1 MLAGYHAR
9 PRPRLA
15 VQPAASP
22 IHSLKQCLPAYLD
35 PAGLEVGVDSIG
47 HPVKG
52 RQVMPPAALLVEPD
66 APRLASLPVVSPWR
80 PDSGPRARGP
90 DRATCP
96 RAQLPSTTDGWTAV
110 VADRNP
116 RPAPSWRTHGLPPK
130 SANRDLPTRIAP
142 WRRRPDRR
150 DRRFRR
156 ARLPRRLASRRFLD
170 QRRPRRPAQADLQVV
185 NRSLAA
191 PRTRAGR
198 SPSTTRSPAW
208 TAGPDPSGSPRRGR
222 RGPFETTVA
231 PSYVQDKSTSAPDGG
246 VAAACPPA
254 PPPPPPTTARPAA
267 AAGRQAPAFGATG
280 LAARQVAPAPP
291 RSAPTPAGRRAVAAA
306 RAGR

>member
-1 MLAGYHAR
+1 MAG
-9 PRPRLA
+9 RL
-15 VQPAASP
+15 V
-22 IHSLKQCLPAYLD
+22 I
-35 PAGLEVGVDSIG
+35 
-47 HPVKG
+47 
-52 RQVMPPAALLVEPD
+52 
-66 APRLASLPVVSPWR
+66 
-80 PDSGPRARGP
+80 SGG
-90 DRATCP
+90 
-96 RAQLPSTTDGWTAV
+96 SM
-110 VADRNP
+110 
-116 RPAPSWRTHGLPPK
+116 RPATTCRRGRVRRRSPGGGRTHGLPPK

-208 TAGPDPSGSPRRGR
+208 TAGPGPVRLAAAWSPRPVRDDCRPVLRAGQVHERARRR
-222 RGPFETTVA
+222 RGGRVLPGPTSAIAYHGTPGRGGRA
-231 PSYVQDKSTSAPDGG
+231 PSAG
-246 VAAACPPA
+246 VRGDRLSRPP
-254 PPPPPPTTARPAA
+254 
-267 AAGRQAPAFGATG
+267 GR
-280 LAARQVAPAPP
+280 PAPP
-291 RSAPTPAGRRAVAAA
+291 RSSPTSAGRRTVAAA